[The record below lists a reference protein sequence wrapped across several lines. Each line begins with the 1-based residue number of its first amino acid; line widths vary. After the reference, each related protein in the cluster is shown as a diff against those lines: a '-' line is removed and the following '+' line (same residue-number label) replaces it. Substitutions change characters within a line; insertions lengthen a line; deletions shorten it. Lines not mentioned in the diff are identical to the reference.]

1 MSMVFNMQ
9 PTQMKTDAEFTK
21 RRLDAATMEP
31 NYWRFSKLQLNTGE
45 YVPTM
50 AMLMYYL
57 FSVYKAST
65 LPPIAAYGCIIST
78 AGAYSFVVG
87 MATQAGTIWGASL
100 KPPFAPPPLRA
111 LGALGRYAG
120 KSPSPFDLNPH
131 PSPQPSPLLLSA
143 LSAVTHRPRYAHLQR
158 ICRVSLSAYTE
169 ERSHTDGHR
178 WYGRDGHL
186 SHEGRPPIT

>member
-1 MSMVFNMQ
+1 MLFTVGLAKKSLPVVEAPVGWDPALAVYCATALLALSLSLQFIMSMVFNMQ

-21 RRLDAATMEP
+21 RRLDAATSEP

-120 KSPSPFDLNPH
+120 LGM
-131 PSPQPSPLLLSA
+131 LI
-143 LSAVTHRPRYAHLQR
+143 Y
-158 ICRVSLSAYTE
+158 SAYVA
-169 ERSHTDGHR
+169 SV
-178 WYGRDGHL
+178 
-186 SHEGRPPIT
+186 